1 MRITSPE
8 EAVGVGHT
16 PSMAWAWP
24 GPHWR
29 FARPRNSSL
38 FLVLP
43 LGACEGMQNVLAPG
57 SPDAAQIATLSWWF
71 FSAAV
76 FILTVTLG
84 LLAVALTL
92 RKPDRPV
99 SSRFR
104 TGLVVSGGV
113 IAPVIAIVLVAIS
126 GVAISDQTEGRAAES
141 GPVIE
146 VVGHRWWWELRY
158 LDERGDTVAV
168 TANEMH
174 LPAGERA
181 TLRLTSADVI
191 HSFWAP
197 NIQGKTDLI
206 PGATNVLYAEPL
218 EPGRWRGQCAEFCGA
233 QHALMGFVVVA
244 EPPGDFAAWLA
255 QEAAPAAVTDHPGLD
270 VFLSLGCGECHAI
283 RGTAADG
290 RRGPDLTHVASR
302 ETLAA
307 ATLPNS
313 RGNMGGWITST
324 HAIKDGV
331 LMPAYAPE
339 PEDLFAL
346 LDFLEALE

>member
-1 MRITSPE
+1 ML
-8 EAVGVGHT
+8 
-16 PSMAWAWP
+16 
-24 GPHWR
+24 
-29 FARPRNSSL
+29 ARAKPAAHVVRGRTTGAI
-38 FLVLP
+38 LVLP
-43 LGACEGMQNVLAPG
+43 LAACDGVQHVLAPA

-71 FSAAV
+71 FTSAV

-92 RKPDRPV
+92 RRPERPA

-104 TGLVVSGGV
+104 TALVISGGV
-113 IAPVIAIVLVAIS
+113 VAPVIAIVFVAIS
-126 GVAISDQTEGRAAES
+126 GVAISDQTEGRAAAS

-146 VVGHRWWWELRY
+146 VVGRRWWWEFRY
-158 LDERGDTVAV
+158 LDEAGEKVAV
-168 TANEMH
+168 TANELH
-174 LPAGERA
+174 LPAGARA

-206 PGATNVLYAEPL
+206 PGVTNVLYAEPRA
-218 EPGRWRGQCAEFCGA
+218 PGRWRGQCAEFCGA
-233 QHALMGFVVVA
+233 QHALMGLVVVA
-244 EPPGDFAAWLA
+244 EPAEDYAAWLA
-255 QEAAPAAVTDHPGLD
+255 HQASPAVATDHPGLD
-270 VFLSLGCGECHAI
+270 VFLDLGCGACHTI
-283 RGTAADG
+283 RGTVADG
-290 RRGPDLTHVASR
+290 QRGPDLTHVASR

-324 HAIKDGV
+324 HAIKEGV
-331 LMPAYAPE
+331 LMPAYAPA
-339 PEDLFAL
+339 PEDLFDL

>member
-1 MRITSPE
+1 MGHPASTLQMQDARRSRLSAAR
-8 EAVGVGHT
+8 AV
-16 PSMAWAWP
+16 
-24 GPHWR
+24 
-29 FARPRNSSL
+29 L
-38 FLVLP
+38 FLP
-43 LGACEGMQNVLAPG
+43 LAACDGDQNVLAPA
-57 SPDAAQIATLSWWF
+57 SPDASQIATLSWWF
-71 FSAAV
+71 FSAAA
-76 FILTVTLG
+76 FILIVTLG
-84 LLAVALTL
+84 LLAVALIL
-92 RKPDRPV
+92 RHPDRPV

-113 IAPVIAIVLVAIS
+113 VAPVIAIVLVAIS
-126 GVAISDQTEGRAAES
+126 GVAISDQTEGRAAEG
-141 GPVIE
+141 GPVIK
-146 VVGHRWWWELRY
+146 VVGHRWWWEFRY
-158 LDERGDTVAV
+158 LEEGGDTVAV
-168 TANEMH
+168 TANELH

-206 PGATNVLYAEPL
+206 PGVTNVLYAEPR

-233 QHALMGFVVVA
+233 QHALMGLVVVA
-244 EPPGDFAAWLA
+244 EPPEDFARWLA
-255 QEAAPAAVTDHPGLD
+255 RQAAPADVTDHPGLE
-270 VFLSLGCGECHAI
+270 VFISLGCGECHTI
-283 RGTAADG
+283 RGTSADG
-290 RRGPDLTHVASR
+290 TRGPDLTHVASR

-324 HAIKDGV
+324 HAIKEGV

-339 PEDLFAL
+339 PQDLFAL